1 MRQKLSDFNH
11 KILNTQNMSVLVF
24 TENWDGKFKKL
35 SFELVSYGAKVA
47 EMMNSSVTA
56 LSIGDVAE
64 DELKTLG
71 GYGAKKIVSVSD
83 PKLKNLDNQAYA
95 SVIAD
100 IAARE
105 GAKVIII
112 SNNNTGKAIAP
123 RLSVRLKAG
132 VGSGISKLPLT
143 LEPFTVYK
151 RTYSG
156 NAYAHVVIRSA
167 IKIITLAQNSFDIAA
182 TSNNAAIENVSVSL
196 DGSLVKTEVSDI
208 QKQTG
213 KILLTDAEVV
223 VSGGRGMK
231 SPDNWGPI
239 VELAGLL
246 GAATACSRPV
256 SDEGWRPH
264 DEHTGQTGKIIAPNL
279 YIAVGISGA
288 TQHLAGISSSK
299 YIVAINSDKDA
310 PIFEAAQYGI
320 VGDAQKILPKLVEAV
335 KELKK

>member
-1 MRQKLSDFNH
+1 
-11 KILNTQNMSVLVF
+11 MSVLVYS
-24 TENWDGKFKKL
+24 ENWDGKFKKL
-35 SFELVSYGAKVA
+35 SFELISYATAVARMLNTSVTAVSIGKVENDELMKLGNYGAKRVI
-47 EMMNSSVTA
+47 NVNN
-56 LSIGDVAE
+56 DN
-64 DELKTLG
+64 LG
-71 GYGAKKIVSVSD
+71 V
-83 PKLKNLDNQAYA
+83 LDNQAYTSILADISKKENA
-95 SVIAD
+95 SVI
-100 IAARE
+100 
-105 GAKVIII
+105 VI

-132 VGSGISKLPLT
+132 VGSGVSRLPLS

-151 RTYSG
+151 RAYSG
-156 NAYAHVVIRSA
+156 SAFAHLVIKSD
-167 IKIITLAQNSFDIAA
+167 IKILTLAQNSFDVIE
-182 TSNNAAIENVSVSL
+182 TKVTPEIENMSPIVDASL
-196 DGSLVKTEVSDI
+196 LKTTVKDV

-213 KILLTDAEVV
+213 KKLLTDADIV

-231 SPDNWGPI
+231 SADNWPPL

-264 DEHTGQTGKIIAPNL
+264 EEHTGQTGKIIAPNL

-320 VGDAQKILPKLVEAV
+320 VGDAMKILPKLVDAV
-335 KELKK
+335 KEMKK

>member
-1 MRQKLSDFNH
+1 
-11 KILNTQNMSVLVF
+11 MSVLVY

-35 SFELVSYGAKVA
+35 SFELVSYATEVAK
-47 EMMNSSVTA
+47 MLDTTVTA
-56 LSIGDVAE
+56 VSIGKVDE
-64 DELKTLG
+64 SELKKLG
-71 GYGAKKIVSVSD
+71 NYGAGKIINVNND
-83 PKLKNLDNQAYA
+83 QLIALDSQAYTSVLA
-95 SVIAD
+95 EIAGKETPSVIVFA
-100 IAARE
+100 
-105 GAKVIII
+105 
-112 SNNNTGKAIAP
+112 NNNTGKAIAP

-132 VGSGISKLPLT
+132 VGSGVSRLPLN
-143 LEPFTVYK
+143 LNPFTVYK

-156 NAYAHVVIRSA
+156 NAYAHVVIKSD
-167 IKIITLAQNSFDIAA
+167 IKILTLAQNSFDLIDRPCNA
-182 TSNNAAIENVSVSL
+182 TIENLNVTV
-196 DGSLVKTEVSDI
+196 DGILLKTVVKDI

-213 KILLTDAEVV
+213 KIVLTDADIV

-231 SPDNWGPI
+231 SPDNWPSLI
-239 VELAGLL
+239 ELASLL

-299 YIVAINSDKDA
+299 YIVAINTDKDA

-320 VGDAQKILPKLVEAV
+320 VGDAMKVLPKLVAAV
-335 KELKK
+335 KEIKK